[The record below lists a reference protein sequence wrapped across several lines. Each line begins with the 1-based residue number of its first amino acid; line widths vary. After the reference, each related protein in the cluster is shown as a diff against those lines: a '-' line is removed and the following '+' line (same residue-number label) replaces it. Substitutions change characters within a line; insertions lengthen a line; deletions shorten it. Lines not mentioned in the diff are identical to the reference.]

1 MTLKREKKP
10 FLAFFDQKHE
20 LTPLKK
26 CDFKDFEAFRFYTQ
40 KRFHF
45 SLQSYKVLFLVSFSV

>member
-20 LTPLKK
+20 LTPLKNAILRTLK
-26 CDFKDFEAFRFYTQ
+26 HSVFIL
-40 KRFHF
+40 KRGFIF
-45 SLQSYKVLFLVSFSV
+45 LYKVTKNYF